1 MTPDEF
7 RAWRLELRDTLKDVL
22 PNRDA
27 LLWVLVR
34 YGGAASV
41 TAAQFPWLLE
51 WLHITSWAG
60 PLEKIGALAAFVGA
74 SMGWSWGAAPTR
86 IAGPGT
92 PQGAPP
98 TKTVTP
104 QELENA
110 RTIAA
115 AAGQPPAPPDAAP
128 KGDRP

>member
-1 MTPDEF
+1 MTPLEF
-7 RAWRLELRDTLKDVL
+7 RAWRFELRDTLKDVL

-34 YGGAASV
+34 YVGLASAI
-41 TAAQFPWLLE
+41 AAQFPFVLE
-51 WLHITSWAG
+51 WFHAKQHAELIEH
-60 PLEKIGALAAFVGA
+60 LGAIAAFVGA

-86 IAGPGT
+86 VAGPGT
-92 PQGAPP
+92 LPGTPKP
-98 TKTVTP
+98 SPTP

-115 AAGQPPAPPDAAP
+115 AAGQPPPPPDTTT
-128 KGDRP
+128 KGDPR